1 MSNHQGSACCTSAKL
16 MPQSKNPGS
25 EKLAFKLMSFYC
37 GKNTRMFYDLH
48 RKLFFKNSQWVS
60 QRVFLQY
67 YFQAVL
73 IPEEVV
79 LSGVFQ
85 TALYF
90 LTLIIIWCSVVVSER
105 SRQRALTC
113 VRISCGGRYGFFCHQ
128 QVIGCVWLGG
138 LIGEMS
144 PCGMDGRRD
153 GTGNEQNAAFST
165 TTVTALEFGRRV
177 LCLSVWL
184 VHFLEPTERRE
195 RRRS

>member
-1 MSNHQGSACCTSAKL
+1 MTYTASC
-16 MPQSKNPGS
+16 
-25 EKLAFKLMSFYC
+25 
-37 GKNTRMFYDLH
+37 
-48 RKLFFKNSQWVS
+48 FFNSQWVS
-60 QRVFLQY
+60 QWVFLQN

-105 SRQRALTC
+105 SRLQALTC
-113 VRISCGGRYGFFCHQ
+113 VWISCGGRYGFFCHH

-165 TTVTALEFGRRV
+165 KTVTALEFGRRV

-184 VHFLEPTERRE
+184 VHFWNRLRE
-195 RRRS
+195 GRGGEVSQCVLKVKSYRYLTTNIKGNVSSRAPQEWE